1 MTEGEFLDV
10 VEVMKSLYPQTN
22 ISDNKTVF
30 MFWFSQIGHMDKVE
44 ALNCIGEWAIDNTRF
59 APSIGDFLKYHNKK
73 NGPEIMDAMA
83 AWGTVKKAVSNFGY
97 DRQQQALESMDELT
111 RSVVK
116 DMGWY
121 SICMSEIDDE
131 RIMFAQFRNTYEARA
146 KVKEKKDILNNR
158 IGMTETPGIEG
169 GEE

>member
-1 MTEGEFLDV
+1 MTEGDFLDV

-30 MFWFSQIGHMDKVE
+30 MFWFSQIGHMEKQD
-44 ALNCIGEWAIDNTRF
+44 ALNCIGEWAIENSRF

-73 NGPEIMDAMA
+73 NGPQMLDAMA
-83 AWGTVKKAVSNFGY
+83 AWGTVKKAVSNYGY
-97 DRQQQALESMDELT
+97 DRQQQALESMDEIT
-111 RSVVK
+111 RSVVR

-121 SICMSEIDDE
+121 TICMSEMDDE

-146 KVKEKKDILNNR
+146 KIAERER
-158 IGMTETPGIEG
+158 IVTGQIGTMERKGIEG
-169 GEE
+169 